1 MPKFS
6 EASAAKLQTCDPRL
20 QRVFYEVIKHYD
32 CTIIEGY
39 RGERDQNEAFQNG
52 NSKLRWP
59 QSKHNQMP
67 SLAVG
72 VMPYPIDWKDLERL
86 TLFAGFVLG
95 TTKSL
100 GITLRWGA
108 DWDSDWDLKEE
119 KFRDYPHFELV
130 EG

>member
-67 SLAVG
+67 SLAVD

>member
-67 SLAVG
+67 SLAVD

-100 GITLRWGA
+100 GITRRWGA

>member
-1 MPKFS
+1 MFS

-67 SLAVG
+67 SLAVD